1 MGKGCGRALQPM
13 GPLSNDPIFC
23 GVDHGVGY
31 FRYHPDEGKWIA
43 LCTNCGGKYN
53 HLKSIEEINS
63 EMIELSKQEFKQIC
77 EEIEMEEIEMEEIE
91 MEEIE
96 MEEIEME
103 EIEMEKSCENV
114 HYNEN
119 PHEEVSM
126 FTIYWQDGIKWYI
139 HGKDIADAIV
149 NYGCLDRILEYG
161 ERLTGNSFYVE
172 GEDHSYF
179 FDHEKGWKIKP
190 IPNLIGGNLASDEL
204 KWNILKK
211 LWTKIQ
217 LKGKLNDFLPSSNR
231 LE

>member
-53 HLKSIEEINS
+53 HLKSTEEINS

-77 EEIEMEEIEMEEIE
+77 EEIEMEKRYED
-91 MEEIE
+91 
-96 MEEIEME
+96 
-103 EIEMEKSCENV
+103 V
-114 HYNEN
+114 HHIEN
-119 PHEEVSM
+119 PPEEVSM

-217 LKGKLNDFLPSSNR
+217 LKGELNGFLPSSNR

>member
-43 LCTNCGGKYN
+43 LCPKCGGKYN
-53 HLKSIEEINS
+53 HLKSTEEINS

-77 EEIEMEEIEMEEIE
+77 EEIEME
-91 MEEIE
+91 
-96 MEEIEME
+96 
-103 EIEMEKSCENV
+103 KSCENV

-119 PHEEVSM
+119 PPEEVSM

-161 ERLTGNSFYVE
+161 EHLTSNSFYVE

-179 FDHEKGWKIKP
+179 FDHEKGWKIKQP
-190 IPNLIGGNLASDEL
+190 F
-204 KWNILKK
+204 K
-211 LWTKIQ
+211 T
-217 LKGKLNDFLPSSNR
+217 NDNSRKTSR
-231 LE
+231 QSK